1 MATVTKKVL
10 RMYFDGRNKD
20 DEPRTL
26 MINVSDPADNVTAEQ
41 VRSAMDLVVT
51 ASPQLLN
58 SYQRPLRAEI
68 VITDRTSL
76 DIESEVEG

>member
-10 RMYFDGRNKD
+10 RMYFDGRNAD
-20 DEPRTL
+20 GVPRTL
-26 MINVSDPADNVTAEQ
+26 MINVSDPQESITADD
-41 VRSAMDLVVT
+41 VRAAMNLVVA

-58 SYQRPLRAEI
+58 TYEQPLRAEI

>member
-1 MATVTKKVL
+1 MPTVTKKVL
-10 RMYFDGRNKD
+10 RMYFDGRNAQ

-26 MINVSDPADNVTAEQ
+26 MINVSDPVETVSAED
-41 VRSAMDLVVT
+41 VRAAMDLVVT

-58 SYQRPLRAEI
+58 TYQRPLRAEI
-68 VITDRTSL
+68 VVTDRTAL

>member
-10 RMYFDGRNKD
+10 RMYFDGLNAK

-26 MINVSDPADNVTAEQ
+26 MINVSDPVENVSAED
-41 VRSAMDLVVT
+41 VRAAMDLVVD
-51 ASPQLLN
+51 ASPQLVN
-58 SYQRPLRAEI
+58 TYVRPLRAEI
-68 VITDRTSL
+68 VVTDRTSL

>member
-1 MATVTKKVL
+1 MPTVTKKVL
-10 RMYFDGRNKD
+10 RMYFNGRNAQ

-26 MINVSDPADNVTAEQ
+26 MINVSDPVENVSAET
-41 VRSAMDLVVT
+41 VRAAMDLVVT

-58 SYQRPLRAEI
+58 TYQRPLRAEI
-68 VITDRTSL
+68 VVTDRTAL

>member
-10 RMYFDGRNKD
+10 RMYFDGRNSK

-26 MINVSDPADNVTAEQ
+26 MINVTDPAESVTADD
-41 VRSAMDLVVT
+41 VRAAMDLVVT

-58 SYQRPLRAEI
+58 SYERPLRAEI
-68 VITDRTSL
+68 VVTDRTAL

>member
-1 MATVTKKVL
+1 MPTVTKKVL

-26 MINVSDPADNVTAEQ
+26 MINVSDPAESVTADD
-41 VRSAMDLVVT
+41 VRAAMDLVIA
-51 ASPQLLN
+51 ASPQLL
-58 SYQRPLRAEI
+58 STYQRPLRAEI
-68 VITDRTSL
+68 VVTDRTAL